1 MCMRQCYMR
10 FAGSSLRAAC
20 KAAYCFWKVVVEIDI
35 DNLVVLP
42 TLSVVVKAHI
52 LQQHVL
58 TSTLKHAESMRAS
71 LSVALVPHDGW
82 LKQYCFHLIL
92 PQPQLSHVLL

>member
-58 TSTLKHAESMRAS
+58 TSTLKAC
-71 LSVALVPHDGW
+71 VPHYLW
-82 LKQYCFHLIL
+82 PWFHMMAGSSSIA
-92 PQPQLSHVLL
+92 ST